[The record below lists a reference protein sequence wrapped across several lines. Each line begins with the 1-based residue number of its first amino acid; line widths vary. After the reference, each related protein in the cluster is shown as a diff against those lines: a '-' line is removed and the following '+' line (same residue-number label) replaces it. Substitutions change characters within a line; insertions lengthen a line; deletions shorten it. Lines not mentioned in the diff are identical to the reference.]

1 MEGLKPYIYHF
12 QAHDASIKRLYTC
25 SLLAFVKGPM
35 AGKPMGFSEKVAFL
49 PGVPHSFRRHSVDKT
64 GDSSDPTLQSCVT
77 SPECIEMLILKKE
90 RRKKKNNKN
99 VHKKGVWKMK
109 SICKLCTGKNSA
121 LRKKIK

>member
-12 QAHDASIKRLYTC
+12 LAHDASIKRLYTC
-25 SLLAFVKGPM
+25 SLLAYVKGTM

-49 PGVPHSFRRHSVDKT
+49 PGVPHSFRRHGVDKT

-90 RRKKKNNKN
+90 RRKKKQQK
-99 VHKKGVWKMK
+99 
-109 SICKLCTGKNSA
+109 CT
-121 LRKKIK
+121 